1 MSKKKKNR
9 TPKRFTS
16 SLQDHKRKG
25 KRLEPPFI
33 ANFGETLRLVE
44 WARDLLPEYLWIA
57 ALFDMYTS
65 NEAITIYNQTLDILD
80 PFNAGG
86 EYVLI
91 GTVSSFAL
99 VPEESRST
107 ARSALHPI
115 IQKAIIEPVGLI
127 FSLYPECPAAWLTEG
142 NPSASGSEHL
152 EETLRRLK
160 YLIKSLM
167 PAGEHS
173 VTKIRGVILNR
184 LFKHNKLFLSNTLSP
199 ELIEGIEHYP
209 NTPHQSRVDSFI
221 RSSTLTFLPQQL
233 GYGKWSQYFWRQNYR
248 ISMCTFEGKENSI
261 PRHASVD
268 EFVGKLVSEGI
279 SCWIN
284 VREEVTTAAQQID
297 LDLFNPDRDDVLL
310 GLLGRQA
317 RLLSCLLQYDQLW
330 LETVGTLLLRS
341 MIDCLITLTWL
352 AQKGEKEDFRKFK
365 EYSLGKEKLLKL
377 HLEERLDKGAEE
389 LSAAQRQAEVA
400 IASEMNEEFL
410 SIELGHWLQRDTRK
424 MADDVGLGEEYRLLY
439 APLSASAHG
448 EWLALKQDVL
458 VRCAN
463 PLHRGHYILDL
474 SNPSR
479 WSGFPYRAAHIFE
492 KTYAAWARAYKQ
504 PETMP
509 AIERYLN
516 ALAEHFGETSS
527 Q

>member
-1 MSKKKKNR
+1 MAKKKKNK
-9 TPKRFTS
+9 TSKRSTS
-16 SLQDHKRKG
+16 SLQDHQRKG

-33 ANFGETLRLVE
+33 ANFGDTLQLVE

-57 ALFDMYTS
+57 ALFHMHPF
-65 NEAITIYNQTLDILD
+65 NEAITLYNQTLDILD
-80 PFNAGG
+80 PLNTD
-86 EYVLI
+86 EQHVLL

-107 ARSALHPI
+107 ARNALHSVS
-115 IQKAIIEPVGLI
+115 QKAIIEPVGLI
-127 FSLYPECPAAWLTEG
+127 FSLYPECPATWLMEG
-142 NPSASGSEHL
+142 NPLAHGSEHL
-152 EETLRRLK
+152 EGTLGRLK

-173 VTKIRGVILNR
+173 VTKIRGVKLNR
-184 LFKHNKLFLSNTLSP
+184 LFKHNKILLNSTIPS
-199 ELIEGIEHYP
+199 ELIEGIEQYP
-209 NTPHQSRVDSFI
+209 NTPHQSLVDSFI
-221 RSSTLTFLPQQL
+221 RNSTMAFLPQGP
-233 GYGKWSQYFWRQNYR
+233 GYGKWSQYFWQQNYR
-248 ISMCTFEGKENSI
+248 ISICTIENKENSI
-261 PRHASVD
+261 PQDSSAD
-268 EFVGKLVSEGI
+268 ECLGKLVVEGV
-279 SCWIN
+279 SCWSN
-284 VREEVTTAAQQID
+284 VKKEVTTAAQRID
-297 LDLFNPDRDDVLL
+297 CDLFNPDRDDVLL

-317 RLLSCLLQYDQLW
+317 RLLSYLLQYDQLW
-330 LETVGTLLLRS
+330 LETVGMLLLRS

-352 AQKGEKEDFRKFK
+352 AQKGVHQDFRKFK

-389 LSAAQRQAEVA
+389 LAAAQRQGEA
-400 IASEMNEEFL
+400 IIANELNEEFL

-474 SNPSR
+474 SDPSG

-492 KTYAAWARAYKQ
+492 KTYGAWARAYKQ

-516 ALAEHFGETSS
+516 AMTEHFGRTLS